1 MVGYQDNSLGFSER
15 EAEGE
20 KKEQEKEERPVQERK
35 EKRENSEL
43 RKKNLAEEILT

>member
-15 EAEGE
+15 EAKR
-20 KKEQEKEERPVQERK
+20 KKNQYKTEERK

-43 RKKNLAEEILT
+43 RKKNLAERS

>member
-15 EAEGE
+15 EAERE
-20 KKEQEKEERPVQERK
+20 KKRTRKEERPVRDGREI
-35 EKRENSEL
+35 ENSEL